1 MMQVAVQ
8 VEKSGRILIPVAIR
22 RRLKLVEG
30 ESQVLLRV
38 DDSGEIQ
45 LSTRAQ
51 ALARVRAEV
60 RKYIPE
66 GSNIVE
72 EFLAEKRAEVARE
85 DSK

>member
-1 MMQVAVQ
+1 MQVAVQ